1 MKSEHRVEAPG
12 IESHKIRMAIEKL
25 PHKNQEVIFMRFWDL
40 LTIEEMAQKLKLTW
54 AQAHQLIERSM
65 EMLKKNLLEGLHNK
79 TSGGKYEKFNNIH

>member
-1 MKSEHRVEAPG
+1 MKSEHRMEVPG

-40 LTIEEMAQKLKLTW
+40 LTIEEMAQKLELTW
-54 AQAHQLIERSM
+54 AQAHQIIERSM
-65 EMLKKNLLEGLHNK
+65 KMLKKILLEGLHK